1 MTLPKNM
8 NATPAIDMTQLHN
21 QEDEIDLLELFS
33 VLWQQKRKIV
43 LTSLS
48 FLIIS
53 VAVALWLP
61 NVYRATVVL
70 SPSSDQQGSGL
81 GALAGQLGGLASLA
95 GVNLGGGATD
105 QTTIAI
111 SLAESRQFIT
121 AFIRRHKLEV
131 PLLAVTRWDKKT
143 NKLIVDDD
151 LYDEKTKQWVRDV
164 DDDESVEPTDWELFD
179 KFSDHYAI
187 SKDAKTG
194 IITFTLD
201 YYSPELVKQWA
212 DWFVQDINQAVKER
226 DITEAKQN
234 IDYLNRQLKQTSV
247 ADMQTVFYKLI
258 EEQTKTLML
267 AEVNQE
273 YAFKTLD
280 PAVVPDLK
288 EKVKPKRAIICIVGG
303 FLGGLLAIFWVL
315 ITYAIRKR
323 NQN

>member
-1 MTLPKNM
+1 M
-8 NATPAIDMTQLHN
+8 NNTPAIDMVQLHN
-21 QEDEIDLLELFS
+21 QEDEIDLIEIFS
-33 VLWQQKRKIV
+33 VLWQQKKKIV
-43 LTSLS
+43 LASLS

-53 VAVALWLP
+53 IAIALWLP

-81 GALAGQLGGLASLA
+81 AALAGQLGGLASLA
-95 GVNLGGGATD
+95 GVNLSGGATD

-121 AFIRRHKLEV
+121 AFIRRHHLEV
-131 PLLAVTRWDKKT
+131 PLLAVTKWDRQT
-143 NKLIVDDD
+143 NKLVVDAD
-151 LYDEKTKQWVRDV
+151 LYDEHTKNWVRDV
-164 DDDESVEPTDWELFD
+164 DDDESVEPTDWELFHEFE
-179 KFSDHYAI
+179 KHY
-187 SKDAKTG
+187 SLSTDSKTG

-234 IDYLNRQLKQTSV
+234 IDYLNKQLTQTSV

-258 EEQTKTLML
+258 EVQTKTLML

-303 FLGGLLAIFWVL
+303 FLGGLLAIFWIL

-323 NQN
+323 NQS

>member
-8 NATPAIDMTQLHN
+8 NDTLAIDMTQLHN
-21 QEDEIDLLELFS
+21 QDDDIDLLEMFF
-33 VLWQQKRKIV
+33 VLWKQKKKIV

-53 VAVALWLP
+53 VAIALWLP
-61 NVYRATVVL
+61 NVYRARVVMA
-70 SPSSDQQGSGL
+70 PSSEQQGGGL

-95 GVNLGGGATD
+95 GVSLSAGSTD
-105 QTTIAI
+105 QTTIAM

-121 AFIRRHKLEV
+121 AFIHRHKLEV

-151 LYDEKTKQWVRDV
+151 LYDEKTKQWVRD
-164 DDDESVEPTDWELFD
+164 DDESVEPTDWELFD
-179 KFSDHYAI
+179 EFSNHYSI
-187 SKDAKTG
+187 SKDMKSG

-212 DWFVQDINQAVKER
+212 DWFVFDLNQAVKEKDVR
-226 DITEAKQN
+226 EAKQN
-234 IDYLNRQLKQTSV
+234 IEYLNKQLSQTSV
-247 ADMQTVFYKLI
+247 ADMQTVFYKMI

-303 FLGGLLAIFWVL
+303 FLGGLLAIFWIL